1 MAVYFVLAVVGL
13 ALMLVSFLAD
23 DVLDGVLDIDSGG
36 LFSTTA
42 AAAALTLFG
51 AAGIISTGIGADARW
66 AIPVATVTG
75 VVGYALTVALVRV
88 MRASESE
95 QPELTAS
102 VVGAQALVEA
112 GPSILVLYNGAYLR
126 LAVRT
131 EDGTPLSTGQSVRV
145 VSLATPTSAVVTPVT
160 SSAKEFLS

>member
-23 DVLDGVLDIDSGG
+23 DILDGVLDIDSGG

-66 AIPVATVTG
+66 AIPAATPSRWPWS
-75 VVGYALTVALVRV
+75 ALC
-88 MRASESE
+88 
-95 QPELTAS
+95 
-102 VVGAQALVEA
+102 G
-112 GPSILVLYNGAYLR
+112 
-126 LAVRT
+126 
-131 EDGTPLSTGQSVRV
+131 PLS
-145 VSLATPTSAVVTPVT
+145 P
-160 SSAKEFLS
+160 SSRT